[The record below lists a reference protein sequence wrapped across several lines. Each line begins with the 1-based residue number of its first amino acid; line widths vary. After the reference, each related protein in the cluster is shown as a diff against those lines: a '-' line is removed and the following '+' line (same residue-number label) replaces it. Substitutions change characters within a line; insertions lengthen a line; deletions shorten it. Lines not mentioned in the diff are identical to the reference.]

1 MKNKFHYEVNT
12 YKIDPIGRT
21 FNYAAKA
28 IIYEDL
34 GESERIAHTTGEVW
48 GENEAKAQEKATK
61 LAKEWITK
69 QK

>member
-1 MKNKFHYEVNT
+1 MTNKFHYEIDS

-34 GESERIAHTTGEVW
+34 GKSERIAYTTGEVW
-48 GENEAKAQEKATK
+48 GETETKAQVKATK
-61 LAKEWITK
+61 LAKDWIEK